1 MRTWKWCSA
10 RIPTASG
17 KSSCSRASASVP
29 VHPATRSSRSSFADD
44 APPGVVGR
52 PRPFT
57 SHRYAASM
65 DSQSGSRALGAA
77 QDLVELLRLAASAA
91 ERLAQELY
99 GASYE
104 HAELIERE
112 LQRVRRSADK
122 LARDVEEYVAR
133 AEPAGSQ
140 VHPLRRGT
148 DPH

>member
-1 MRTWKWCSA
+1 
-10 RIPTASG
+10 
-17 KSSCSRASASVP
+17 
-29 VHPATRSSRSSFADD
+29 
-44 APPGVVGR
+44 
-52 PRPFT
+52 
-57 SHRYAASM
+57 M